1 MRAGEEVLPKSS
13 HCLEK
18 LSANWR
24 GIGSLF
30 VVMLYDYF
38 ELELSL
44 PERLFLTLHIKANQ
58 TAMVPEHERIAC
70 LNFMRKF
77 RELLP

>member
-1 MRAGEEVLPKSS
+1 M
-13 HCLEK
+13 EK

-24 GIGSLF
+24 GIGNLF
-30 VVMLYDYF
+30 RAMLFDYF

-58 TAMVPEHERIAC
+58 TAMVPEHKRIAC
-70 LNFMRKF
+70 LYFMRKF
-77 RELLP
+77 SELFSKYLLRLIEK